1 MYNRDI
7 LTVFLSLH
15 NYCFARKLKQKSI
28 KIRKVVNWFENQS
41 LDKGWNYGFR
51 KFFPK
56 SKTIGYQ
63 GFTPQ
68 PEYMN
73 TLATDYEKKYKI
85 LPEKII
91 SIGRNFVNFKKEFC
105 KDLDI
110 IQGPALRFN
119 DLFNSS
125 FHIKKL
131 YTIVLFL
138 EGASKKNDQNLIC
151 NLYIRKI

>member
-1 MYNRDI
+1 MLIQLEILHNRDI

-15 NYCFARKLKQKSI
+15 NYCFAKKLKLKLKSI

-73 TLATDYEKKYKI
+73 SLPTDYEKKYKVI
-85 LPEKII
+85 PEKII
-91 SIGRNFVNFKKEFC
+91 SIEEISLILKKNFV
-105 KDLDI
+105 
-110 IQGPALRFN
+110 
-119 DLFNSS
+119 
-125 FHIKKL
+125 
-131 YTIVLFL
+131 
-138 EGASKKNDQNLIC
+138 
-151 NLYIRKI
+151 KI

>member
-1 MYNRDI
+1 MYFYLFRKKKFLKNYDNYKKFNLSLLIQCEILYNRDI

-41 LDKGWNYGFR
+41 LDKGGITGLES
-51 KFFPK
+51 FPK

-73 TLATDYEKKYKI
+73 TLATDYEKKYKVI
-85 LPEKII
+85 PEKII
-91 SIGRNFVNFKKEFC
+91 SIGRNFVNFKEFC

-110 IQGPALRFN
+110 IQVQP
-119 DLFNSS
+119 
-125 FHIKKL
+125 
-131 YTIVLFL
+131 
-138 EGASKKNDQNLIC
+138 
-151 NLYIRKI
+151 